1 MSVDLPAIQAAARR
15 LAGQVADTPCLH
27 SRTLSAIS
35 GAQVWIKFEN
45 HQFTASFK
53 DRGAGHRLMTLTDAQ
68 RAAGVLAVSA
78 GNHAQ
83 GVAYHA
89 GRLGLRAVIVM
100 PQFAPAVKVA
110 RTRELGAEV
119 VLHGED
125 FDAARTHGLQLAAR
139 QGLTVV
145 HPYDDADVIC
155 GQGTVGLEMLRDVP
169 DLDAIIVPVGGG
181 GLIAGVATAAKALRP
196 GIRVVG
202 VQSASYPAV
211 QCMLA
216 GTAPAFTPN
225 SIAEGIAVKAPG
237 VLNIAI
243 IRALVDQVF
252 LVEEGEI
259 EQAILMLLEIE
270 KTLAE
275 GAGAAPLAALLRHP
289 EQFRGRKVGLI
300 LSGGNIDPL
309 VLADIIKRGMVR
321 SGRLAR
327 LLVEVSDLPGALA
340 RVSAQL
346 AQMNANIEEVQHQR
360 AFTRLPAKG
369 VEIEF
374 IIQTR
379 SFEHLA
385 EVVAGLTAAG
395 FPARAHGVYDGG
407 VPAPA

>member
-1 MSVDLPAIQAAARR
+1 MAVDLPAIQAAARR
-15 LAGQVADTPCLH
+15 LAGQVVHTPCMH

-35 GAQVWIKFEN
+35 GVQVWVKFEN

-53 DRGAGHRLMTLTDAQ
+53 DRGAGHRLMTLTEAQ

-89 GRLGLRAVIVM
+89 GRLGIRAVIVM
-100 PQFAPAVKVA
+100 PQLAPAVKVA

-125 FDAARTHGLQLAAR
+125 FDSARQFGLQLATE

-155 GQGTVGLEMLRDVP
+155 GQGTVALEMLADVP
-169 DLDAIIVPVGGG
+169 ELDVLLVPVGGG
-181 GLIAGVATAAKALRP
+181 GLISGVATAAKALRP

-202 VQSASYPAV
+202 VQSSSYPAV
-211 QCMLA
+211 HCLLA
-216 GTAPAFTPN
+216 GTTPAFKPN
-225 SIAEGIAVKAPG
+225 SIAEGIAVKSPG
-237 VLNIAI
+237 QLNLDI
-243 IRALVDQVF
+243 IRAQVDSVLLVD
-252 LVEEGEI
+252 EGEI
-259 EQAILMLLEIE
+259 EEAILMLLEIE

-275 GAGAAPLAALLRHP
+275 GAGAAPLAALLRYAA
-289 EQFRGRKVGLI
+289 QFRGQNVGLV

-327 LLVEVSDLPGALA
+327 LLVEVPDLPGALA
-340 RVSAQL
+340 KVSAQL
-346 AQMNANIEEVQHQR
+346 ALMNANIEEVQHQR

-369 VEIEF
+369 VEIDF
-374 IIQTR
+374 VIQTR
-379 SFEHLA
+379 SFAHLA
-385 EVVAGLTAAG
+385 EVVAGLTGAG
-395 FPARAHGVYDGG
+395 FPARAHGVYDGT
-407 VPAPA
+407 VPAQA